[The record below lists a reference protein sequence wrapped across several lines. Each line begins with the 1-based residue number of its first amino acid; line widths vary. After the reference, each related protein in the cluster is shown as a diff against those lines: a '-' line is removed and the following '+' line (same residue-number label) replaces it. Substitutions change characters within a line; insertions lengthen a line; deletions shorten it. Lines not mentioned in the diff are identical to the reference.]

1 MVLQICSLF
10 RVVHPPKLGLFLL
23 FASLYLQ
30 AHSQDLSIGGKIKDD
45 QNNAIGY
52 ANLALQL
59 CDGNKNQVRQLFSDS
74 TGHYRFTQ
82 LKAGKYLLTVSALG
96 FSEKK
101 SDTIVLDGKTVLFS
115 YDLTLAAATKNLK
128 GVTVTYQV
136 PKIET
141 EKGKLVFNLQNSALT
156 SGQNALDVLSRLPGV
171 SIDQNENILFKGAAG
186 VNVMIDGRMTY
197 LSGSQLANYLKGL
210 SAADLSKIELI
221 SAPPAEFDAAGNAG
235 MINIVSKKKTKPGY
249 AIDLRSVVSK
259 AKYWMANENILA
271 SFNTSKLNLFGM
283 FDFNTPH
290 TYSSNQSGNTI
301 PGSSGLQFRRTNIA
315 DHRIYYYTWRGGI
328 NWQFLPQH
336 QVGASYHGYL
346 DDFKAYKTT
355 RVNTIDN
362 SSQLQSYILSNNKI
376 IEPYRYHALNLN
388 YKFAIDSTGKKITAD
403 ADFTSYKNYSDAL
416 MRTQNFNGADQFLGE
431 DQLRSSQPGF
441 VKIKSFKVDADLP
454 FKTIGIKGGL
464 KYAAVSNDNEYRF
477 EALQSG
483 SFVEIPE
490 MSNHFKYKEQIAAA
504 YLSADKKFNKTA
516 VYIGLRLEHTNANG
530 YNTDQNLNKWSY
542 TQLFPSLAIE
552 QELNG
557 NDKVEL
563 SLSRRINRPSYTDL
577 NPVRWYSDPYFYYS
591 GNAQLVPELAWAYAL
606 FYTINKKYI
615 LSASYNHSN
624 NFINRRLVVDGT
636 AIKSQSA
643 NFGNMNRFDFSA
655 SIPVKL
661 FDYWQLQLFA
671 SGNYT
676 TYPISLLKGEKQLSQ
691 WAASASLQQ
700 DFLLPANF
708 KASVSTYYYSP
719 ELRGIYLTKSAY
731 FTDFGLKKAMLSS
744 RLNLQFTL
752 TDIFNTNR
760 FRAVSQTNI
769 TDYFYNDKPYSR
781 RFSFSLSYHIGGKMT
796 RPASKKTE
804 EQERL

>member
-1 MVLQICSLF
+1 MVLQIHPLFKSLSF
-10 RVVHPPKLGLFLL
+10 KKTALFLL
-23 FASLYLQ
+23 GLTFQIQ
-30 AHSQDLSIGGKIKDD
+30 AQSQNLAIEGKIKDD
-45 QNNAIGY
+45 KNNLISF
-52 ANLALQL
+52 ANLNLTLVGQ
-59 CDGNKNQVRQLFSDS
+59 GNGPIRHSVSDS
-74 TGHYRFTQ
+74 LGNYRFNN
-82 LKAGKYLLTVSALG
+82 LKTGKYILTATSMG
-96 FSEKK
+96 FAEKK
-101 SDTIVLDGKTVLFS
+101 SDIILLDGQTATTH
-115 YDLTLAAATKNLK
+115 YDFTLTATANNLK
-128 GVTVTYQV
+128 GVTVTYQT

-171 SIDQNENILFKGAAG
+171 SIDQNENILFKGASG

-197 LSGSQLANYLKGL
+197 LSGGQLANYLKGL

-221 SAPPAEFDAAGNAG
+221 SAPPAEFDAAGNTG

-249 AIDLRSVVSK
+249 AIDLRSVLSK
-259 AKYWMANENILA
+259 AKYWMVNENVLA
-271 SFNTSKLNLFGM
+271 SFNTSKLNIFGL

-290 TYSSNQSGNTI
+290 TYSANQSGNTI
-301 PGSSGLQFRRTNIA
+301 PADKNLQFRRTNIA

-328 NWQFLPQH
+328 NWKFLPKH

-346 DDFKAYKTT
+346 DDFTAYKTT
-355 RVNTIDN
+355 RVNTIENTSD
-362 SSQLQSYILSNNKI
+362 LRSYILSNNKI
-376 IEPYRYHALNLN
+376 VEPYRYHAFNLN
-388 YKFAIDSTGKKITAD
+388 YKFAIDSSGKKITAD

-416 MRTQNFNGADQFLGE
+416 MRTQNFNANNQFTGE

-454 FKTIGIKGGL
+454 FQQISIKTGL
-464 KYAAVSNDNEYRF
+464 KYAQVSNDNQYRF
-477 EALQSG
+477 ETLQSG
-483 SFVEIPE
+483 SFVEIPD
-490 MSNHFKYKEQIAAA
+490 MSNHFKYKEQISAA
-504 YLSADKKFNKTA
+504 YLSADKKIGKTS
-516 VYIGLRLEHTNANG
+516 VYLGLRLEHTDANG
-530 YNTDQNLNKWSY
+530 YTLDQKLNQWSY
-542 TQLFPSLAIE
+542 TQFFPSLAIE
-552 QELNG
+552 QELNA
-557 NDKVEL
+557 NNKLEL

-591 GNAQLVPELAWAYAL
+591 GNPTLVPELAWAYTL
-606 FYTINKKYI
+606 IYNLNKKYI

-624 NFINRRLVVDGT
+624 NFISRRLAIDGN

-643 NFGNMNRFDFSA
+643 NFGNMNRFDLSA

-661 FDYWQLQLFA
+661 FSFWQLQLFA

-676 TYPISLLKGEKQLSQ
+676 SYPISMVQGEKQLSQ
-691 WAASASLQQ
+691 WGATASLQH

-708 KASVSTYYYSP
+708 RASVSSYYYSP
-719 ELRGIYLTKSAY
+719 ELRGIYLTKAAY
-731 FTDFGLKKAMLSS
+731 FTDLGFKKALLNS

-752 TDIFNTNR
+752 SDIFNTNR
-760 FRAVSQTNI
+760 FRAASQTNI

-781 RFSFSLSYHIGGKMT
+781 RFSLSLSYHIGGKMT